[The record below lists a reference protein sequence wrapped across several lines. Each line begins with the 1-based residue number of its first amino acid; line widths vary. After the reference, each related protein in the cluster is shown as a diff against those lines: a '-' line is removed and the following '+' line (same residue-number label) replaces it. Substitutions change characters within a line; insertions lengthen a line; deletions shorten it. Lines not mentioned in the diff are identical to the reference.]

1 MNSPNYP
8 TQGAKRMDIKASSQS
23 ILKLILIAS
32 IVSTAIHFIDNY
44 QFIEQYPQ
52 PVGITVPEIDPV

>member
-1 MNSPNYP
+1 
-8 TQGAKRMDIKASSQS
+8 MDIKASSQS